1 MVAAPRVAPGASRF
15 ARRIASGVRLG
26 ATKLKEA
33 LTNQA
38 AISARG
44 QPRGQVL
51 AWHEGCT
58 QLCPM
63 NEAVVK
69 RSPDAVPRNVGDVLE
84 DALLQAKT
92 LIQAEVS
99 LARHELSSELKA
111 AYGMIALLA
120 VGAMALQ
127 AALVT
132 LGVWV
137 MLAFGVGVAA
147 LVVIAALTAAGC
159 ACALVALRGLGKT
172 KLPDTRA
179 RLASDAKEV
188 LETVK

>member
-1 MVAAPRVAPGASRF
+1 
-15 ARRIASGVRLG
+15 
-26 ATKLKEA
+26 
-33 LTNQA
+33 
-38 AISARG
+38 
-44 QPRGQVL
+44 
-51 AWHEGCT
+51 
-58 QLCPM
+58 M

-69 RSPDAVPRNVGDVLE
+69 RSADTVPRNVGDVLE

-127 AALVT
+127 AALVA